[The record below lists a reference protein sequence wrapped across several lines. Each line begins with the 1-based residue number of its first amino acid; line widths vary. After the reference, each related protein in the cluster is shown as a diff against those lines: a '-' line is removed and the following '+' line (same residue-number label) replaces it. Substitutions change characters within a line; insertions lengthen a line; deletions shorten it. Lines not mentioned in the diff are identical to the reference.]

1 MPSAAMSSRK
11 NISNKGKNEPPPAKV
26 HFHFHKG
33 GLALNNRSSLKLF
46 IERLFKREKNQL
58 AEIHFIF
65 CSDDYLLN
73 INRQY
78 LNHDFYTDIVTFDL
92 SESNHPINAE
102 IYISVDRVRENAAVF
117 KTSLKRELH
126 RVVFH
131 GVLHLCGYKDKT
143 RAEQQTMRTMEDKY
157 LSLYFS

>member
-1 MPSAAMSSRK
+1 MPSATMPSRR
-11 NISNKGKNEPPPAKV
+11 NTTNKEKMEAPPAKV
-26 HFHFHKG
+26 HFHFQKE
-33 GLALNNRSSLKLF
+33 GLALNERSSLKSF

-65 CSDDYLLN
+65 CTDDYLLN

-78 LNHDFYTDIVTFDL
+78 LNHDFYTDIVTFGL
-92 SESNHPINAE
+92 SEPGYPINAE
-102 IYISVDRVRENAAVF
+102 IYISVDRVRENAADF

-126 RVVFH
+126 RVIFH

-143 RAEQQTMRTMEDKY
+143 KAEERVMRKMEDKY
-157 LSLYFS
+157 LSMYFG